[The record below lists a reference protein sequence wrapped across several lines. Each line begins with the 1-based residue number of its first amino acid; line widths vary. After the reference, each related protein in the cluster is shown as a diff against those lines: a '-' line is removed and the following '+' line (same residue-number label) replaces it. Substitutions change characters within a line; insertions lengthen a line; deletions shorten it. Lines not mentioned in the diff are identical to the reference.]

1 MHNRK
6 NYDES
11 GRIKYFKLFNYKG
24 KDIIVREKGRKYQV
38 GIRGENQVDMWFESV
53 EYDSVKLVIT
63 SGREYARIVIDKML
77 LTQKEEQKYVKKT

>member
-1 MHNRK
+1 M
-6 NYDES
+6 DT
-11 GRIKYFKLFNYKG
+11 FKLFNYKG
-24 KDIIVREKGRKYQV
+24 KDIIIREKGRKYQV

-77 LTQKEEQKYVKKT
+77 LAQKEEQKYVKKT